1 MVKSVRKAVFPV
13 AGLGTRFLPATKAM
27 PKELLPI
34 INKPLIQ
41 YAVEEAVNAGCNT
54 LIFITGENKRA
65 IEDHFDRNYDLEAA
79 LVKRGNY
86 QQLAK
91 VQEIIPNNVECIFI
105 RQSQPLGLGHA
116 ILCAERVVGEEPFLV
131 LLADDF
137 LLSDDLGVSSN
148 LVSAFN
154 KTGRPQLSIMEVKGP
169 SISNYGVVKTNDNKD
184 EILGLIEKPIYE
196 DAPSNFASIGRYL
209 LIPEIFDILRTQKP
223 GYGGEIQLADSL
235 NKMAENKALGSVLY
249 EDRRFD
255 CGSFKGYL
263 EATIYAGRKAGI
275 IP

>member
-1 MVKSVRKAVFPV
+1 MIKSVRKAVFPV

-41 YAVEEAVNAGCNT
+41 YAVEEAVNAGCDT
-54 LIFITGENKRA
+54 LIFITGKNKRA
-65 IEDHFDRNYDLEAA
+65 IEDHFNRNYDLEAA
-79 LVKRGNY
+79 LEKAGNY
-86 QQLAK
+86 QLLAK
-91 VQEIIPNNVECIFI
+91 VQEIIPNNIECIFL

-116 ILCAERVVGEEPFLV
+116 ILCAERVIQEEPFLV

-137 LLSDDLGVSSN
+137 LLSDDLGASSN
-148 LVSAFN
+148 LVKAFN
-154 KTGRPQLSIMEVKGP
+154 ETGRPQLSIMEVSGP
-169 SISNYGVVKTNDNKD
+169 TISNYGVVKTNKYKD
-184 EILGLIEKPIYE
+184 KVLGLIEKPTYE
-196 DAPSNFASIGRYL
+196 DAPSNLASIGRYL
-209 LIPEIFDILRTQKP
+209 LVPEIFNILRTQKP

-235 NKMAENKALGSVLY
+235 NKMAKNKALGSVLY
-249 EDRRFD
+249 EDCRFD

-263 EATIYAGRKAGI
+263 EATIYAGQKAGI